1 MHAFLHYSRMLD
13 MVYDSLQEAADFTAR
28 ARYIKKTR

>member
-13 MVYDSLQEAADFTAR
+13 MVYDSLQEAADFVER
-28 ARYIKKTR
+28 ARYIKKNK